1 MWHRHRNVRLD
12 RGITVASGDLFRGF
26 PVRFSMKK
34 TQHVKMLEKF
44 EDRRLN
50 GGKAKN
56 QIIMDALEMYY
67 NALESGSDT
76 GGDGAVTVQF
86 LEQRLLQFKQEFREE
101 MMQELLRFFV
111 TGGITGQPVVVSA
124 PVGEPETEDMVE
136 DGVADLNGMPDIM
149 DKIIGWSES

>member
-1 MWHRHRNVRLD
+1 M
-12 RGITVASGDLFRGF
+12 ASGDLFRGF

-76 GGDGAVTVQF
+76 GGDEAVTVPF

-111 TGGITGQPVVVSA
+111 TGGMTGQPVVVSA
-124 PVGEPETEDMVE
+124 PIGEPETEGMED
-136 DGVADLNGMPDIM
+136 DGVAEISGMPEIM
-149 DKIIGWSES
+149 DKIIGWSENS

>member
-1 MWHRHRNVRLD
+1 M
-12 RGITVASGDLFRGF
+12 ASGDLFRGF

-34 TQHVKMLEKF
+34 SQHVRMLEKF

-76 GGDGAVTVQF
+76 SGDEAVTVRF

-101 MMQELLRFFV
+101 IIQELLRIFI
-111 TGGITGQPVVVSA
+111 GSGITGQPVTVSS
-124 PVGEPETEDMVE
+124 PNGEPEAEETEE
-136 DGVADLNGMPDIM
+136 DGVADIRGMPDIM
-149 DKIIGWSES
+149 DKIMGWSEDS

>member
-1 MWHRHRNVRLD
+1 MG
-12 RGITVASGDLFRGF
+12 GITVASGDLFRGF

-34 TQHVKMLEKF
+34 TQHVRMLEKF

-76 GGDGAVTVQF
+76 DGEEAVMVQF
-86 LEQRLLQFKQEFREE
+86 LEQRLLQFKLEFREE

-124 PVGEPETEDMVE
+124 PIGEPQTGDMEE
-136 DGVADLNGMPDIM
+136 DGVADISGMPDIM
-149 DKIIGWSES
+149 DKIIDWSENS

>member
-1 MWHRHRNVRLD
+1 M
-12 RGITVASGDLFRGF
+12 ASGDLFKGF
-26 PVRFSMKK
+26 PVRFSMKNM
-34 TQHVKMLEKF
+34 QHVKVLEKF

-50 GGKAKN
+50 GGKVKN

-76 GGDGAVTVQF
+76 GGDEAVTVQF

-124 PVGEPETEDMVE
+124 AVGEPETEDMEE

-149 DKIIGWSES
+149 DKIIGWSENS

>member
-1 MWHRHRNVRLD
+1 M
-12 RGITVASGDLFRGF
+12 ASGDLFKGF
-26 PVRFSMKK
+26 PVRFSMKNM
-34 TQHVKMLEKF
+34 QHVKVLEKF

-50 GGKAKN
+50 GGKVKN

-76 GGDGAVTVQF
+76 GGDEVVTVQF

-124 PVGEPETEDMVE
+124 PIGEQETEGMEE
-136 DGVADLNGMPDIM
+136 DGVADISGMPDIM
-149 DKIIGWSES
+149 DKIMGWSENS

>member
-1 MWHRHRNVRLD
+1 M
-12 RGITVASGDLFRGF
+12 ASGDLFRGF

-67 NALESGSDT
+67 NALESGS
-76 GGDGAVTVQF
+76 GASGDEAVTVQV
-86 LEQRLLQFKQEFREE
+86 LEQRLLQFRQEFRDE
-101 MMQELLRFFV
+101 MMQELLRIFA
-111 TGGITGQPVVVSA
+111 TGGMAWRQAAASA
-124 PVGEPETEDMVE
+124 PIGEPEREE
-136 DGVADLNGMPDIM
+136 LEEEGVADISGMPDIM
-149 DKIIGWSES
+149 DKIMGWSENS

>member
-1 MWHRHRNVRLD
+1 M
-12 RGITVASGDLFRGF
+12 ASGDLFRGF

-76 GGDGAVTVQF
+76 GGDEAVTVQF

-124 PVGEPETEDMVE
+124 AVGEPETEDHHDGTEDMEE

-149 DKIIGWSES
+149 DKIIGWSENS

>member
-1 MWHRHRNVRLD
+1 MPMWHRHRNVRLD
-12 RGITVASGDLFRGF
+12 RGITVASGDLFPGF

-67 NALESGSDT
+67 THTSH
-76 GGDGAVTVQF
+76 
-86 LEQRLLQFKQEFREE
+86 
-101 MMQELLRFFV
+101 
-111 TGGITGQPVVVSA
+111 I
-124 PVGEPETEDMVE
+124 
-136 DGVADLNGMPDIM
+136 
-149 DKIIGWSES
+149 KIP

>member
-1 MWHRHRNVRLD
+1 M
-12 RGITVASGDLFRGF
+12 ASGDLFKGF
-26 PVRFSMKK
+26 PVRFSMKNM
-34 TQHVKMLEKF
+34 QHVKVLEKF

-50 GGKAKN
+50 GGKVKN

-76 GGDGAVTVQF
+76 GGDEVVTVQF

-124 PVGEPETEDMVE
+124 PIGEQETEGMEE
-136 DGVADLNGMPDIM
+136 DGVADISGMPDIM
-149 DKIIGWSES
+149 DKIIGWSEDS

>member
-1 MWHRHRNVRLD
+1 M
-12 RGITVASGDLFRGF
+12 ASGDLFRGF

-56 QIIMDALEMYY
+56 QIIMDALE
-67 NALESGSDT
+67 SGSDT
-76 GGDGAVTVQF
+76 GGDEAVTVQF
-86 LEQRLLQFKQEFREE
+86 LEQKLLQFKQEFREE

-111 TGGITGQPVVVSA
+111 TDGITGQPVVVSA
-124 PVGEPETEDMVE
+124 AVGEPETEDMEE

-149 DKIIGWSES
+149 DKIIGWSENS

>member
-1 MWHRHRNVRLD
+1 M
-12 RGITVASGDLFRGF
+12 ASGDLFRGF

-76 GGDGAVTVQF
+76 GGDEVVTVQF

-124 PVGEPETEDMVE
+124 AVGEPETEDMEE

-149 DKIIGWSES
+149 DKIIGWSENS